1 MSRRATSFYY
11 SFLALPRKKR
21 DAIVAVWD
29 FCRAV
34 DDAVDENDEIDAKQ
48 GEGARRLERWRA
60 ELAGLYEGR
69 DPLTPEGRALRPYIA
84 MFNLPRAAFEDLID
98 GVAMDLGRRRYDTF
112 DALRQYCLRVASA
125 VGLICVEIFG
135 YRDTRTRDYAIDLG
149 IALQLTNIIRDVA
162 ADFERGRVY
171 LPLEDLARFGCTE
184 DDLSSRTVTRQL
196 RDLLKFQCER
206 ARQYYR
212 KAEETLP
219 RADARRMVAARIM
232 SAIYLELLNEIERAH
247 YDVFRGRVSVRR
259 SRQAR
264 IAVMTW
270 LTVRLFS
277 G

>member
-11 SFLALPRKKR
+11 SFLALPPEKR
-21 DAIVAVWD
+21 DAIIAVWD

-34 DDAVDENDEIDAKQ
+34 DDAVDEAPLGRE
-48 GEGARRLERWRA
+48 GEGARRLQGWRA
-60 ELAGLYEGR
+60 ELAALYEGR
-69 DPLTPEGRALRPYIA
+69 EPLTPEGRALRPFIA
-84 MFNLPRAAFEDLID
+84 TFNLPRSAFEDLID

-135 YRDTRTRDYAIDLG
+135 YRDIRTRDYAVELG

-162 ADFERGRVY
+162 VDFERGRVY

-184 DDLSSRTVTRQL
+184 NDLRSGPVTSQL

-219 RADARRMVAARIM
+219 QADARGVVAARIM
-232 SAIYLELLNEIERAH
+232 SAIYLELLREIERAH
-247 YDVFRGRVSVRR
+247 YDVFRGRVSVSR
-259 SRQAR
+259 SRQALVAAR
-264 IAVMTW
+264 TW
-270 LTVRLFS
+270 LRVSLWS
-277 G
+277 